1 MCVCVVRALVCVCG
15 VCVCVFARARMAEQV
30 RKAVCSEG
38 FEFRE
43 NECRPV
49 EEEGVELGRGAR
61 RAGDLSQG
69 LEGGKGEQVVERE
82 TEKPEL

>member
-1 MCVCVVRALVCVCG
+1 
-15 VCVCVFARARMAEQV
+15 MAEQV

-49 EEEGVELGRGAR
+49 EGEGEGLEREAGKNEAGKT
-61 RAGDLSQG
+61 GDLSQG

-82 TEKPEL
+82 KEKPEL

>member
-1 MCVCVVRALVCVCG
+1 VWCVCVCSR
-15 VCVCVFARARMAEQV
+15 ARANAEQV

-38 FEFRE
+38 FEFRD

-49 EEEGVELGRGAR
+49 EGEGVELGRGAG